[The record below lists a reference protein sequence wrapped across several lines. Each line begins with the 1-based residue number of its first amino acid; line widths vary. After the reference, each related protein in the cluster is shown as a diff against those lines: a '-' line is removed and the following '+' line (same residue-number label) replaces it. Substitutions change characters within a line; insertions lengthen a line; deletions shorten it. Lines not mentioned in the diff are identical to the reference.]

1 MTRLLSRLGFYDV
14 ARRAHD
20 GSPLRRPRSLRKTLF
35 LRHRSRGSRTGS
47 SRETDRSSFA
57 RLLPM
62 RGNTP
67 ALRPIA
73 GGDTGFV
80 RPIAGGNT
88 GFCAPYC
95 RRQYGLLCALSPEAI
110 RALCALSPEAIRA
123 FVALSPEAIRALCAL
138 LPEAIRALFC
148 EHSRNATSKYRR
160 IQRAAYFWVCRSKVR
175 LIQGRR
181 ACGSRSRNHSLM
193 RPWGDGAP
201 WRLSPGAEKK
211 TAQPPSGC
219 AVFRLVRFRS
229 PGNGMRS
236 CD

>member
-1 MTRLLSRLGFYDV
+1 MTSRVDPM
-14 ARRAHD
+14 AA
-20 GSPLRRPRSLRKTLF
+20 PRS
-35 LRHRSRGSRTGS
+35 
-47 SRETDRSSFA
+47 DV
-57 RLLPM
+57 P
-62 RGNTP
+62 
-67 ALRPIA
+67 
-73 GGDTGFV
+73 V
-80 RPIAGGNT
+80 RPAKRFFSDREARILSDGLLTRNGAF
-88 GFCAPYC
+88 GFCAAIAHEGQYACASPYRQ
-95 RRQYGLLCALSPEAI
+95 RRYGLWAPYRQRRYGLWAPYRQRRYGLWALG
-110 RALCALSPEAIRA
+110 
-123 FVALSPEAIRALCAL
+123 ALSPEAIRALCAL

-181 ACGSRSRNHSLM
+181 ASGSRSRNHSLM